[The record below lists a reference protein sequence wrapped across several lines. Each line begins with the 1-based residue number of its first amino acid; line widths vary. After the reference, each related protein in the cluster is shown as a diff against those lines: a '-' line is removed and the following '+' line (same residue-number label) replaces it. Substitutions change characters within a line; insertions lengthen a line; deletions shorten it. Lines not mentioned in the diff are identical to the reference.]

1 LNDYRGVQLFQASLL
16 DFPWL
21 QHGFSTRLG
30 GVSEGVYAT
39 LNLGFRV
46 GDLPERVA
54 VNRKRLAEV
63 LGYDPERA
71 VAGQQVHGDEV
82 ALVTAREAGAGAL
95 ELETALPAT
104 DGLVTSTPGLALV
117 AFFADCVPVVLADT
131 RRRAVGIAH
140 AGWRGTLKLIAG
152 KALARMSMAFNTNP
166 AECVAVLGPAIGPCC
181 YTVGGQ
187 VAEAFLPWG
196 DRVVRRDG
204 GVWRV
209 DLWEANRRVLVAA
222 GVPRG
227 SIGVVKVCT
236 ACHPELMFSH
246 RRDGGK
252 TGRMAAVAAIR
263 SKEL

>member
-1 LNDYRGVQLFQASLL
+1 MNDYRGVQLFQTALL

-54 VNRKRLAEV
+54 VNRKRLAEA

-82 ALVTAREAGAGAL
+82 VPVTAREAGAGAL
-95 ELETALPAT
+95 EQGTALPAT
-104 DGLVTSTPGLALV
+104 DGLVTSTPGLALL

-131 RRRAVGIAH
+131 RRRAVGVAH

-152 KALARMSMAFNTNP
+152 KALARMSMVFNANP

-187 VAEAFLPWG
+187 VAEAFAHWG

-209 DLWEANRRVLVAA
+209 DLWEANRRILVAA
-222 GVPRG
+222 GVPDG
-227 SIGVVKVCT
+227 NIGVVRVCT

-246 RRDGGK
+246 RRNGGK

-263 SKEL
+263 PKEL